1 MPTLRR
7 TFLWLFRDRDTGRLT
22 AVQWPN
28 IPLAAYLLATV
39 IHLVLRS
46 GTTVSTVVAAVASAA
61 LVIWAVLEIAWGVNP
76 FRRGLGSVVL
86 ILVVVSAFRH
96 TGSPVSGRL
105 PPPVPV
111 IRVQLTDDPP
121 VRPVG

>member
-7 TFLWLFRDRDTGRLT
+7 TFLWLFRDRDTGRLS

-61 LVIWAVLEIAWGVNP
+61 LVIWAVLEIGWGVNP

-96 TGSPVSGRL
+96 TG
-105 PPPVPV
+105 
-111 IRVQLTDDPP
+111 
-121 VRPVG
+121 

>member
-96 TGSPVSGRL
+96 TGSPVSARL